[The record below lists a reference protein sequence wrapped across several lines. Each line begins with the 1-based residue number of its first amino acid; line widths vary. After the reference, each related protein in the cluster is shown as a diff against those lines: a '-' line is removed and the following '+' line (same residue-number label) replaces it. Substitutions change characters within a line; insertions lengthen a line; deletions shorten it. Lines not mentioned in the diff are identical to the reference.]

1 MNVGK
6 PFEAGGNKTSLGDRL
21 FAFTTLEQ
29 VKPWRQDTPK
39 GGFNKIAVENS
50 ITKSKSPGMS
60 SLDAGSERLLELM
73 EAESLATL
81 EDILAKKISHLY
93 INILQ
98 LLVYQVVNEGLVHE
112 PKFRSNGLVDGV
124 TYNFENTFPTVITTE
139 HDVVKHALECILKK
153 IKDEADDR
161 YGIVVSEI
169 IRSKAK
175 LQTTTIT
182 NCVLTSASVIV
193 EKGESSSRKRQK
205 K

>member
-98 LLVYQVVNEGLVHE
+98 
-112 PKFRSNGLVDGV
+112 D
-124 TYNFENTFPTVITTE
+124 TTFC
-139 HDVVKHALECILKK
+139 KCILNEFLVK
-153 IKDEADDR
+153 INQVPLPNYTTVKLEGFPPIFVSNLVFNADDR